1 MRSIH
6 SSGNDLNPFCPLYP
20 TIAKYQSNTIF
31 FLFFF
36 PSVYY
41 KGIGLSDTLS
51 LFCKKSLRCE
61 VFCHSV
67 LGTKLEQAKKFN
79 DPDDPCKI
87 LVATDAIGMG
97 LNL

>member
-6 SSGNDLNPFCPLYP
+6 SSGNDLNPSCPLPP
-20 TIAKYQSNTIF
+20 TTAKYQSNTS
-31 FLFFF
+31 LFFYF
-36 PSVYY
+36 SVFY
-41 KGIGLSDTLS
+41 KGIGLSDMLS
-51 LFCKKSLRCE
+51 LFCKKSLLCE

-79 DPDDPCKI
+79 DPNDPCKI

>member
-1 MRSIH
+1 MKT
-6 SSGNDLNPFCPLYP
+6 SSLVISCIYFLRTVCYVKCL
-20 TIAKYQSNTIF
+20 
-31 FLFFF
+31 FLFA
-36 PSVYY
+36 
-41 KGIGLSDTLS
+41 
-51 LFCKKSLRCE
+51 
-61 VFCHSV
+61 

>member
-1 MRSIH
+1 MCSFYFVRS
-6 SSGNDLNPFCPLYP
+6 LL
-20 TIAKYQSNTIF
+20 
-31 FLFFF
+31 
-36 PSVYY
+36 
-41 KGIGLSDTLS
+41 
-51 LFCKKSLRCE
+51 CE
-61 VFCHSV
+61 AFCHV